1 MKTGNIY
8 TLLALTKV
16 TSYRMGAAQP
26 LQSLSMSTHA
36 YTKSSKTSKAYKTFT
51 AIAKSNKQFKTP
63 SRSRCVDQTVQEF
76 IIDDSEDIGDVLLHN
91 GPGFTSKCA
100 QSDCYTLKDNGDDP
114 PYDPELGDTLRFA
127 YKQITSDSFSLS
139 SRVCG
144 VACDGE
150 DKAGIPLYFGRVGL
164 MVRDSLDP
172 FARNIFVSH
181 SPMGQAEYS
190 YRNVTGG
197 DTFEDFDGSPDVE
210 CLWITLVRDNRN
222 TFSASYAYEGI
233 DSCDRNEIPYPN
245 LSFSIDNIIRR
256 YLLVWLYPQGSPHHT
271 VHIPKLT
278 LMILSVE
285 DATRGLDY
293 YCVLF

>member
-1 MKTGNIY
+1 MKTGTLY

-16 TSYRMGAAQP
+16 THYRKGTAQP
-26 LQSLSMSTHA
+26 LQSLSMSTHV
-36 YTKSSKTSKAYKTFT
+36 YSKSSKISKAYKTFT
-51 AIAKSNKQFKTP
+51 ATKSNKQFNTL
-63 SRSRCVDQTVQEF
+63 RSSCVDQTVPEF
-76 IIDDSEDIGDVLLHN
+76 VIDDSQDIGDVLFHN
-91 GPGFTSKCA
+91 GPGFTNKCGP
-100 QSDCYTLKDNGDDP
+100 DCYTLKDNGDDP

-127 YKQITSDSFSLS
+127 YKEITSDSFSIS

-144 VACDGE
+144 VTCDGE

-181 SPMGQAEYS
+181 SPNGQSDFS

-210 CLWITLVRDNRN
+210 CLWIALVRDNRN
-222 TFSASYAYEGI
+222 IFSASYAYEGI

-245 LSFSIDNIIRR
+245 LSFSIDMDKTVFVG
-256 YLLVWLYPQGSPHHT
+256 LAVSTAVSPPYCTHT
-271 VHIPKLT
+271 EADFNDI
-278 LMILSVE
+278 E
-285 DATRGLDY
+285 CRG
-293 YCVLF
+293 CN